1 MSTLFLVGVP
11 KSTLKTTLE
20 EKFPQLFDRTLAV
33 DDVDELL
40 LWLYRER
47 VGSYSSNRI
56 SAGAAEP
63 PTTSPTLT
71 SASASMADVTPP
83 VQDDTAAAGAE
94 AGVVEP
100 ATGDWSFETG
110 ITLII
115 YKSQEGAY
123 RELSPL
129 LQHFFPCFNMLA
141 VPESQLGEIEP
152 LLTQLQGYSQ
162 LCHDRIAR
170 MAHWMYRREPS
181 AGFYQMLQHLRC
193 ASLQQQNVIPR
204 AIRSIDF
211 ASLLGITPY
220 HEKRLWRTLDS
231 WAFQPHSLQMLQHLR
246 CASLQQQNVIPRA
259 IRSIDFA
266 SLLGIT
272 PYHEKRLW
280 RTLDS
285 WAFQPHSLQTSELVV
300 CSFLLLRQ
308 CARDAKIIA
317 QENRLL
323 LLLFTLEASYHQIN
337 RFHNFRH
344 AVDVMQAAWQLA
356 KRLLQDPL
364 QTLLVTLAALGHD
377 VGHPG
382 SNNQLLCKY
391 SSPVA
396 IHYREKSVLEHL
408 HTDLFGA
415 LLSEHWPQLIGR
427 SVQGRENMELI
438 AEAIMATDMALHGDY
453 VRQLQVS
460 TQLADPRS
468 LSSLI
473 LKAADISN
481 VTRPLDVSAQWA
493 ALITL
498 EFEDCA
504 LLDHYETASEEERKD
519 TESEN
524 SSGQEHGI
532 DSTFDFSKASPEQ
545 LTSKLP
551 NIPAGQIFFIDT
563 FAEQF
568 FAEFCKRFPA
578 VEFLVE
584 NVKANRE
591 SWVNKSKNLPIIPPF

>member
-47 VGSYSSNRI
+47 VGNCSSKRV
-56 SAGAAEP
+56 SVGAAEP

-83 VQDDTAAAGAE
+83 AQDDTAAEAAAGAE
-94 AGVVEP
+94 AGIVDS

-231 WAFQPHSLQMLQHLR
+231 WAFQPHSLQT
-246 CASLQQQNVIPRA
+246 
-259 IRSIDFA
+259 
-266 SLLGIT
+266 G
-272 PYHEKRLW
+272 
-280 RTLDS
+280 
-285 WAFQPHSLQTSELVV
+285 ELVV

-308 CARDAKIIA
+308 CAKDAKIIA

>member
-1 MSTLFLVGVP
+1 MMIRKKQSRKASSPAMSTLFLVGVP
-11 KSTLKTTLE
+11 KSTLETTLE

-47 VGSYSSNRI
+47 VGSCSSNRI

-71 SASASMADVTPP
+71 SASASLADVTPP
-83 VQDDTAAAGAE
+83 AQDDTAAEAAAGAE
-94 AGVVEP
+94 AGVVES
-100 ATGDWSFETG
+100 ARGDWSFETG

-141 VPESQLGEIEP
+141 VPETQLGEIEP

-181 AGFYQMLQHLRC
+181 AGFY
-193 ASLQQQNVIPR
+193 
-204 AIRSIDF
+204 
-211 ASLLGITPY
+211 
-220 HEKRLWRTLDS
+220 
-231 WAFQPHSLQMLQHLR
+231 QMLQHLR